1 MTPCEGS
8 PLSLRLS
15 REFLRRG
22 KRGNRRGAWTGNL
35 QIPAMLP
42 TLSLMEIQGPNVS
55 RIGQPV
61 PPDEA
66 RVESAQSKLLRR
78 LLEVQKSQIEELG
91 AEDSG
96 KGRRLDLRV

>member
-1 MTPCEGS
+1 M
-8 PLSLRLS
+8 
-15 REFLRRG
+15 RRG

-66 RVESAQSKLLRR
+66 RVESAQSKLLKR
-78 LLEVQKSQIEELG
+78 LLEVQKSQIEELS

>member
-1 MTPCEGS
+1 MAP
-8 PLSLRLS
+8 
-15 REFLRRG
+15 
-22 KRGNRRGAWTGNL
+22 AGNL

-55 RIGQPV
+55 RIGQPL
-61 PPDEA
+61 PPDET
-66 RVESAQSKLLRR
+66 RVESAQSKLLKR

-91 AEDSG
+91 ADESG